1 MHIDKQTTIEPV
13 MTGYAGNYEGNSVAT
28 RAQVMYA
35 TGGPMKIITP
45 THIWMVMPSQAI
57 WLPAGEPHEVV
68 AGDRVQVHHLYF
80 DSLQV
85 PDTCFAFDAS
95 LFFHELVQRVRQFNH
110 HDSLSECEGRIV
122 QVLLD
127 EIGAQEPSTLNL
139 PLAKDKKVQKI
150 TAHLI
155 KTLQVHMNTEEAAAL
170 AGASERNFSR
180 LFVSETGM
188 GYRDWCLKLTLLEAI
203 SRLQAGESI
212 NQVAFELGYEN
223 SSAFTYMF
231 HKSLGKPPCLFLERP
246 NGL

>member
-1 MHIDKQTTIEPV
+1 MHSDKQTTIEPV
-13 MTGYAGNYEGNSVAT
+13 ITGYAGTYEGSSAAT

-35 TGGPMKIITP
+35 TGGPMKLITP
-45 THIWMVMPSQAI
+45 THVWMVMPSQAI
-57 WLPAGEPHEVV
+57 WMPAGEPHEVV
-68 AGDRVQVHHLYF
+68 ASDRVQIQHLYF
-80 DSLQV
+80 DGMPL
-85 PDTCFAFDAS
+85 PDACFAFDANP
-95 LFFHELVQRVRQFNH
+95 FFQELVQRVARFNH
-110 HDSLSECEGRIV
+110 HESLIDCECRIV

-139 PLAKDKKVQKI
+139 PLGKEKKVQKV
-150 TAHLI
+150 TTHLI
-155 KTLQVHMNTEEAAAL
+155 NTLQVNMNTEEAAAL
-170 AGASERNFSR
+170 AGVSERNFSR
-180 LFVSETGM
+180 LFVNETGM